1 MFNFNLGLSII
12 QFKYSYVLWN
22 QLTKVLQPMQVLSLS
37 IELDGRWGYYNLMLF
52 VSFSPIYGLSLPC
65 VLSSSIELEAFHQY
79 ILWAFLVSDFSTQLQ
94 LHGSTLKNIT
104 DTYFAIQS
112 SSPFYSGCVFFMWQ
126 HFLLD
131 FSMGVF
137 ALFGF
142 QHGFCLQPNCDHN
155 LQKMNRHFA
164 FEYWMF

>member
-37 IELDGRWGYYNLMLF
+37 IELEWRWGYYTFVLF

-79 ILWAFLVSDFSTQLQ
+79 IRWAFLVSDFSTQPSFSYTALNTRKYN
-94 LHGSTLKNIT
+94 SYIFCNPIT
-104 DTYFAIQS
+104 VIIS
-112 SSPFYSGCVFFMWQ
+112 LWLCVFSCVSIFCWI
-126 HFLLD
+126 LAW
-131 FSMGVF
+131 VF
-137 ALFGF
+137 VLFGF
-142 QHGFCLQPNCDHN
+142 QHGSCLQPNCDHN
-155 LQKMNRHFA
+155 LQKN
-164 FEYWMF
+164 